1 MLLAFD
7 AEHVCLWLD
16 EHFSNGGAHCHNV
29 YGNHLIFTDKTGK
42 DLGLSRLC
50 VERIILRPKRIK
62 LR

>member
-1 MLLAFD
+1 MLQAFD

-16 EHFSNGGAHCHNV
+16 EHFSNGGARRHNV

-42 DLGLSRLC
+42 NLGRSRLC
-50 VERIILRPKRIK
+50 VERIILRPKHIK